1 MAGRIAMTP
10 EELRSAADFL
20 DSSREEINEKVTG
33 VQNKVEEVAD
43 NWEGAAQS
51 TFIEGFTNDML
62 PLLKDDF
69 PSILEGI
76 AAQLRGAAD
85 ALESADEEIANAFKG

>member
-10 EELRSAADFL
+10 EELRDAATFL
-20 DSSREEINEKVTG
+20 DNSREDINEKINSVES
-33 VQNKVEEVAD
+33 KVNEVAD

-51 TFIEGFTNDML
+51 TFIDGFTNDML
-62 PLLKDDF
+62 PLLKSDF